1 MTTDDLSKDP
11 TDPTNSIDHEVVE
24 SSKEDEDLSNYKAN
38 GAAEYTAEDIQV
50 LKGLEAV
57 RTRPGMYIGDT
68 DDGSGLH
75 HMVFEVVDNSVD
87 EHLAGYCDQID
98 VTLHFSGLVTVEDN
112 GRGIPVGMK
121 EEEGRTAAEVIMT
134 ELHAGAKFDS
144 SSYKVS
150 GGLHGVGVSVVNGL
164 SSELKLNVYRDGY
177 TYEQRYVRGAP
188 ISEFTKLTPTK
199 KTGTLITFRP
209 DAEIFTTLEYSFERI
224 SKRLRQLAFLN
235 PGLSITILEQRTNRK
250 NVFEYEGGIA
260 SFVEHLSKNRVPIH
274 EKVIYFSKERDE
286 IVVEVALQWNDSYQE
301 SIYCFTNNIHN
312 KDGGTHLTG
321 FRKSL
326 TRSLNVY
333 ADTNKLLRDHKTN
346 LSGDDVREGI
356 TAVVSIKHPD
366 PKFNSQT
373 KDKLVSSEVIG
384 VVEAV
389 VNEEFNTYLEENP
402 KSAKFIIQKAVTAAR
417 ARDAARKAR
426 ELVQRKGAL
435 DSFSLPGK
443 LADCQERNP
452 ENAELFLVE
461 GDSAGGTAKQG
472 RDRKNQA
479 ILPLR
484 GKILNVEKARYD
496 KMLSSQE
503 IITLVT
509 ALGAG
514 IGADSFDVEK
524 LRYHSIVV
532 MTDADVDGS
541 HIRTL
546 LLTFFY
552 RHMPELL
559 ERGYLYLAQPPLFKV
574 KHGKK
579 VLYIKHERE
588 MDEFLMGRGS
598 DGMVV
603 KSGDTSL
610 TGEEIQKF
618 VRQLKEYSRML
629 EALLPEGDPDVLHLA
644 VQRGEYTRAMFEDRQ
659 ELKDLG
665 RQLVSQVDKGGI
677 KSFRVQPDPT
687 DRGFD
692 CIIETSSAGSRRKTS
707 LSWSLV
713 SSSEYMELCRLF
725 EWAKETI
732 QTPYE
737 VIKGDSVERF
747 ESYLPFVN
755 HVEQLGRKGLAV
767 QRFKGLGEMNAEQL
781 WETTM
786 DPERR
791 TLLKVVVDDPIEAD
805 QVFTILMG
813 DQVEPRRDFITANAQ
828 NVRNLD
834 V

>member
-1 MTTDDLSKDP
+1 MTENDLPQDP
-11 TDPTNSIDHEVVE
+11 TEIEYQPDAETAAFDA
-24 SSKEDEDLSNYKAN
+24 K
-38 GAAEYTAEDIQV
+38 GAAEYTADDIQV

-98 VTLHFSGLVTVEDN
+98 ITLNFSGSVTVVDN

-164 SSELKLNVYRDGY
+164 SSDLTLTVFREGY
-177 TYEQRYVRGAP
+177 TYEQQYTRGKP
-188 ISEFTKLTPTK
+188 TTELKKLNPTK
-199 KTGTLITFRP
+199 KTGTSITFRP
-209 DAEIFTTLEYSFERI
+209 DTEIFTTLEFSFDRL

-235 PGLSITILEQRTNRK
+235 PGLSITILEQRGNRRH
-250 NVFEYEGGIA
+250 VFEYEGGIA

-274 EKVIYFSKERDE
+274 DQVVYFSKTRDE
-286 IVVEVALQWNDSYQE
+286 IVVDVALQWNDSYQE

-333 ADTNKLLRDHKTN
+333 AEANKLLKDHKSN

-402 KSAKFIIQKAVTAAR
+402 KSARNIINKAVTAAR

-443 LADCQERNP
+443 LADCQERDP
-452 ENAELFLVE
+452 VHAELFLVE

-472 RDRKNQA
+472 RDRRNQA

-484 GKILNVEKARYD
+484 GKILNVEKARFD

-503 IITLVT
+503 IITLIT
-509 ALGAG
+509 ALGTG
-514 IGADSFDVEK
+514 IGTDGFDVEK

-552 RHMPELL
+552 RQMPELL
-559 ERGYLYLAQPPLFKV
+559 ERGHLYLAQPPLFKV
-574 KHGKK
+574 KHGKQII
-579 VLYIKHERE
+579 YIKHERE
-588 MDEFLMGRGS
+588 MDEFLMRRGS
-598 DGMVV
+598 DGMQV
-603 KSGDTSL
+603 KSGDTEL
-610 TGEEIQKF
+610 TGKAIESF
-618 VRQLKEYSRML
+618 VSQLKEYSRML
-629 EALLPEGDPDVLHLA
+629 GALLPEGDPDVLHLA
-644 VQRGEYTRAMFEDRQ
+644 VQMGEFTRAMFEDRR
-659 ELKDLG
+659 EVHELG
-665 RQLVSQVDKGGI
+665 RRLLDRVDKGGI
-677 KSFRVQPDPT
+677 KSFRVQPDVT

-713 SSSEYMELCRLF
+713 SSSEYQELCRLF
-725 EWAKETI
+725 DLAKATI
-732 QTPYE
+732 PAPYD
-737 VIKGDSVERF
+737 VIKGDTVERF
-747 ESYLPFVN
+747 ESYLPFVS
-755 HVEQLGRKGLAV
+755 HVEKLGRKGISV
-767 QRFKGLGEMNAEQL
+767 QRFKGLGEMNAEEL

-786 DPERR
+786 DPEKR
-791 TLLKVVVDDPIEAD
+791 TLLKVTVDDPIEAD

-813 DQVEPRRDFITANAQ
+813 DQVEPRRDFITSNAQ